1 MKRIFLFVAALIC
14 AVTTFATGKF
24 SVGAGK
30 QVTFAQGNVQ
40 FHMKDS
46 VWRIAPSQL
55 DWCGNANLEVGNPNY
70 DGWVDLLEWS
80 LGPKNNYGATS
91 NYDTLTYCNQTFV
104 DWGRLFPEQEL
115 STLSKDELNYIIF
128 HRQDAAN
135 KRSFAIVGDTMG
147 LLLLPDEW
155 TLPTGLSFTPNT
167 WPTSELWD
175 DGDMIDATY
184 DHYRLKKANMPH
196 NVYTMEEWDKLEKAG
211 AVFLPHAGRRSGGY
225 GNYLNKDCKEVTSMY
240 RYSYYENY
248 VGYYWTATQ
257 SNKAKGQASYLIT
270 VRALGNDE
278 YDWKNYSIWGEN
290 GRYGQSVRLVHKLY
304 KEKGDT
310 IRYEYQGNNLFY
322 KITAKDGDKRT
333 VVVVNAGGK
342 NPNYYP
348 NEADKPTGTV
358 VLPDSV
364 EDIYGDKYEVIG
376 IYTFAF
382 SNCEGVT
389 GVVLNDKITE
399 LSSYLFSGTSITS
412 FDTKKVKKINYAVF
426 SGITLTT
433 VHIGAQLE
441 TYYPNSYML
450 DNATTISIDANNPNF
465 SVVDNMLVNKD
476 TTTLV
481 AMPIKLE
488 EAVYNLPKSLTLIGN
503 DAVSGQLGAIVF
515 PKVIAFEKYNP
526 SPASYNLSNAPLG
539 DIIVPCGLKETF
551 EAGELGKT
559 LSLAKSITERLMFDV
574 TLVAENGSIL
584 KEAVEGSCNQF
595 TLTAEPA
602 TGYEFDRWTDD
613 AAAVA
618 IRMVNVTSDTTYT
631 ALFKLTKHIITFL
644 NYDKTILSSKEWE
657 YGSTPTC
664 EEPTRPEDE
673 EYTYEFAGWTPD
685 IVPVTEDASYT
696 ATYTAHEK
704 HPAGMEQ
711 VTTDNMQLF
720 KFIRNGQLYLIREGK
735 MYNAQGARIK

>member
-104 DWGRLFPEQEL
+104 DWGRLFPGQEL

-441 TYYPNSYML
+441 TFAPNSYML

>member
-1 MKRIFLFVAALIC
+1 MRGKRR
-14 AVTTFATGKF
+14 
-24 SVGAGK
+24 GA
-30 QVTFAQGNVQ
+30 
-40 FHMKDS
+40 
-46 VWRIAPSQL
+46 
-55 DWCGNANLEVGNPNY
+55 NPPQ
-70 DGWVDLLEWS
+70 
-80 LGPKNNYGATS
+80 PKG
-91 NYDTLTYCNQTFV
+91 
-104 DWGRLFPEQEL
+104 
-115 STLSKDELNYIIF
+115 
-128 HRQDAAN
+128 
-135 KRSFAIVGDTMG
+135 IVGDTMG

-270 VRALGNDE
+270 MRALGNDE
-278 YDWKNYSIWGEN
+278 YDWKNYSLWGEN

-382 SNCEGVT
+382 SNCKGVT

-618 IRMVNVTSDTTYT
+618 IRMVTVTSDTTYT

-711 VTTDNMQLF
+711 VATDNMQLF